1 MGDYNW
7 FSHQNIE
14 VAADGMRD
22 EAKKWYRFSDDVTA
36 VSSVAQSLNLEAS
49 AFAVTDISGV
59 VSTFDLKAGYDKMYE
74 WLNALF
80 QQAAT
85 EFEGM
90 GKALVKNAEWYER
103 SDADS
108 AQNFDQIATS

>member
-7 FSHQNIE
+7 FSNQNIE

-22 EAKKWYRFSDDVTA
+22 EAKKWHRFSDGMAA
-36 VSSVAQSLNLEAS
+36 VSSVAQRLDLEAS
-49 AFAVTDISGV
+49 AFAVTDLSAV

-85 EFEGM
+85 EFDSM
-90 GKALVKNAEWYER
+90 GKALAKNAEWYER
-103 SDADS
+103 SDAGS
-108 AQNFDQIATS
+108 AQNFDQIAMS

>member
-14 VAADGMRD
+14 VAADGMRE
-22 EAKKWYRFSDDVTA
+22 EAKKWHRFSDGVTA

-49 AFAVTDISGV
+49 AFAVTDLSGA

-80 QQAAT
+80 KQAAT
-85 EFEGM
+85 EFDSM
-90 GKALVKNAEWYER
+90 GEALVKNAEWYEH
-103 SDADS
+103 SDANS